1 MRNRIAARLA
11 EAGIDVAPE
20 ILDGCG
26 AYLSLLTRW
35 NLRMNLTALPLTNPI
50 PDSTID
56 KLIVEPLIAA
66 DLVPA
71 SYSTWIDLGSGGGSP
86 AIPLRLAHRQGFL
99 RLVESRERKCAFLR
113 EAIRSLEIGHTR
125 VDSIR
130 FEALTLERPIDLLTI
145 RAVRLDASLLQQIS
159 SWIHSGGILM
169 CFGGQVEEPAFSPQ
183 AMKTLPDGSFLRT
196 YRRV

>member
-1 MRNRIAARLA
+1 MEERVAARLA
-11 EAGIDVAPE
+11 EMNVEVEPEVLAGCD
-20 ILDGCG
+20 
-26 AYLSLLTRW
+26 AYLSLLIRW
-35 NLRMNLTALPLTNPI
+35 NRRMNLTSLPLIKPI
-50 PDSTID
+50 QDSTID

-66 DLVPA
+66 DLVPD

-145 RAVRLDASLLQQIS
+145 RAVRLDPSLLQQIS

-183 AMKTLPDGSFLRT
+183 AMKTLP
-196 YRRV
+196 